1 MKLLSLYVL
10 LIGCLIFNSQSYG
23 QKKNSKVLVYGTI
36 RNYRNVIEIVDKDYT
51 EPFRIANAKS
61 SFVPDSQGRFS
72 IEFTLH
78 EPKYFRIA
86 RNSIYLCPGDKL
98 HADIDYADAQNS
110 TFRGSHNQENEY
122 LKFIPYPKAGSFL
135 EGGQKVKSTIEQTFH
150 TLLDAAKQN
159 RKRLSDYKNLSSEF
173 RFLEQNR
180 INADLLNSFYALR
193 WYFPNLHKLKG
204 DSLIAFNS
212 NFSNI
217 ADSFAKKYVPITL
230 DARLMKLEVYRDVVS
245 RILKLK
251 DSGSVG
257 KNEVKINDWFFAKQ
271 IIHEMQTDSSSFDV
285 QKIGRIKTS
294 EYRNEVLRTYEKLLR
309 FNGTNAVDFVLTDRR
324 GNTMKL
330 SSLKGK
336 IIYIDV
342 WATWCGPCIKEQP
355 YLDSLKE
362 RFKDYSDIA
371 FLSLSIDRNAA
382 AWLDYLNKKHLTGFQ
397 YIVDLSELAPY
408 HVSEIP
414 RTILI
419 DKNFKIS
426 AMRGPMPSNRE
437 AMNIIQKMLRL
448 H

>member
-1 MKLLSLYVL
+1 MRLLSLYVL
-10 LIGCLIFNSQSYG
+10 LFGCLVFNLQSYG

-36 RNYRNVIEIVDKDYT
+36 RNYRNIIKIVDKDYT
-51 EPFRIANAKS
+51 EPFQIANAER
-61 SFVPDSQGRFS
+61 SFVPDSQGGFS

-78 EPKYFRIA
+78 EPKYFRLA

-98 HADIDYADAQNS
+98 QVDIDYADARNS
-110 TFRGSHNQENEY
+110 TFRGSHKQENEY

-135 EGGQKVKSTIEQTFH
+135 EGGQNVKSTIEQTFYA
-150 TLLDAAKQN
+150 LLDSTKQK
-159 RKRLSDYKNLSSEF
+159 RRRLSAYKNLSSEF
-173 RFLEQNR
+173 KFLEQNR

-193 WYFPNLHKLKG
+193 GYFPLVHKLKG
-204 DSLIAFNS
+204 DSLMAFNS

-217 ADSFAKKYVPITL
+217 VGSYAKKYVPITL
-230 DARLMKLEVYRDVVS
+230 DARLMKLEVYRDVAL

-251 DSGSVG
+251 DADSVG
-257 KNEVKINDWFFAKQ
+257 IDVVKINDWFFAIQ
-271 IIHEMQTDSSSFDV
+271 ILHEMQTDSSSFEV
-285 QKIGRIKTS
+285 RKIDRIKTP
-294 EYRNEVLRTYEKLLR
+294 EYRNEVLRTYKKFLSL
-309 FNGTNAVDFVLTDRR
+309 NGTNAVDIVLTDSR
-324 GNTMKL
+324 GNTTKL
-330 SSLKGK
+330 GSLKGK

-342 WATWCGPCIKEQP
+342 WATWCVPCIKEQP

-382 AWLDYLNKKHLTGFQ
+382 DWLDYLNKKHLTGLQ
-397 YIVDLSELAPY
+397 YITDLSALEPY

-419 DKNFKIS
+419 NKNFEIY
-426 AMRGPMPSNRE
+426 AMRGPMPSSPE
-437 AMNIIQKMLRL
+437 TINIIQKMLQQ